1 MTIQDA
7 MKPRDSQKE
16 LFSFFGNSPKPVVGD
31 NYFSSVKV
39 SRPVPETERTAESFL
54 VDKQYRYKPREFIPR
69 SY

>member
-16 LFSFFGNSPKPVVGD
+16 LFSFNSVKPIVGD
-31 NYFSSVKV
+31 AYFSSVKV